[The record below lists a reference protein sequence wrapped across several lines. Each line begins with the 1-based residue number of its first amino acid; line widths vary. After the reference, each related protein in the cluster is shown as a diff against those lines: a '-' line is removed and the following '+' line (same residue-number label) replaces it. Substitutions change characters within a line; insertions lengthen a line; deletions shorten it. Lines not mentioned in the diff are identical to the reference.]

1 MLHIFSP
8 DNRYKTWRRLWIV
21 LAEVERELGVPISA
35 AQIRELKKNADQIDY
50 EAVRREEEKLKHDVM
65 AHIRV
70 YASQCPKAGPIIH
83 LGATSMYVVDNAD
96 LILTREALSLI
107 QRQLVNVINTLSA
120 FALKYANVP
129 TVAFTHFQPAQ
140 FTTVGRRAALWLQD
154 LLMDLEEIE
163 SRIKGLRF
171 LGAKG
176 ATGTQASFLNL
187 LGSESKVRS
196 LDKGVAKKMGFPQL
210 FSITGQTYTRKVDSQ
225 IYNTLSGIA
234 ESAHK
239 FSNDMRLLQHM
250 GEIQEPFG
258 KKQVGSSAMAYKQ
271 NPMKTERMTS
281 LSRLVMVLSQNGSF
295 TAANQWFERTLDDSA
310 GKRIAFPEAF
320 LAVDA
325 ILGLFHTTVSGLLVH
340 EDVIRANVDR
350 ELPFIAT
357 ENILM
362 EAVKAG
368 GDRQELHE
376 IIRKHSVDADQNR
389 KKGKEND
396 LLRRLKDDGSFP
408 DLAGKMKKIMD
419 PKAYVGRSVGQ
430 VREFVQKEVGPVLRR
445 HKKVLGW
452 KGRVSV

>member
-1 MLHIFSP
+1 MGSWP
-8 DNRYKTWRRLWIV
+8 D
-21 LAEVERELGVPISA
+21 G
-35 AQIRELKKNADQIDY
+35 
-50 EAVRREEEKLKHDVM
+50 M
-65 AHIRV
+65 
-70 YASQCPKAGPIIH
+70 CPTCP
-83 LGATSMYVVDNAD
+83 
-96 LILTREALSLI
+96 
-107 QRQLVNVINTLSA
+107 
-120 FALKYANVP
+120 
-129 TVAFTHFQPAQ
+129 
-140 FTTVGRRAALWLQD
+140 
-154 LLMDLEEIE
+154 
-163 SRIKGLRF
+163 
-171 LGAKG
+171 
-176 ATGTQASFLNL
+176 
-187 LGSESKVRS
+187 
-196 LDKGVAKKMGFPQL
+196 
-210 FSITGQTYTRKVDSQ
+210 
-225 IYNTLSGIA
+225 
-234 ESAHK
+234 
-239 FSNDMRLLQHM
+239 SN
-250 GEIQEPFG
+250 
-258 KKQVGSSAMAYKQ
+258 
-271 NPMKTERMTS
+271 
-281 LSRLVMVLSQNGSF
+281 
-295 TAANQWFERTLDDSA
+295 
-310 GKRIAFPEAF
+310 AFPEAF